1 MQVWNK
7 LVKEVRAKALEELQ
21 REIDLSDIKTS
32 LITVQAD
39 LNIPVE
45 TAVRD
50 GIISSG
56 RVEIEDLD
64 SREFMETESV
74 DITIF
79 YVPKGHIREINL
91 TFTVENPY
99 A

>member
-1 MQVWNK
+1 M
-7 LVKEVRAKALEELQ
+7 
-21 REIDLSDIKTS
+21 
-32 LITVQAD
+32 
-39 LNIPVE
+39 
-45 TAVRD
+45 RD
-50 GIISSG
+50 GIISGG

-64 SREFMETESV
+64 SREFVESEAI
-74 DITIF
+74 DITIY